1 MENTDTQK
9 AMDLVE
15 TTENT
20 LRVTANMIATASLLF
35 TVGVKP
41 KEGLDE
47 AVRAQLETFRMA
59 IQALNALADVYREI
73 GDNNPIE
80 EASSWS

>member
-1 MENTDTQK
+1 MENIEAQK

-20 LRVTANMIATASLLF
+20 LRVTANMLTTASLLF
-35 TVGVKP
+35 TIGVEP
-41 KEGLDE
+41 REGLNE
-47 AVRAQLETFRMA
+47 AVHSQLEVFRMA
-59 IQALNALADVYREI
+59 ISALNALADVYREI
-73 GDNNPIE
+73 GDNNPIT

>member
-1 MENTDTQK
+1 MENIEAQK

-20 LRVTANMIATASLLF
+20 LRVTANMLATASLLF
-35 TVGVKP
+35 TMGVEPRK
-41 KEGLDE
+41 GLDE
-47 AVRAQLETFRMA
+47 AVRSQLEVFRMA
-59 IQALNALADVYREI
+59 ISALNALADVYKEI